1 MKDRKRGDEEMGKE
15 GGKGKETEA
24 EVVVVRFID
33 RSLERERER
42 WRSGMKGKVWE
53 GWNRY
58 SRV

>member
-1 MKDRKRGDEEMGKE
+1 MKDRKRGDEEMRKE

-33 RSLERERER
+33 RSLERER